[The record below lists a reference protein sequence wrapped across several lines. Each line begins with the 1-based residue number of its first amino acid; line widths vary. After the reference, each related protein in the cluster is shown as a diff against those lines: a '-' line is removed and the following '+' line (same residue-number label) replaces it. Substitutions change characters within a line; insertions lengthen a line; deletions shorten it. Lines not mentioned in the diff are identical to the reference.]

1 MFAKILVAVDSSTI
15 SQRAFQAAV
24 TLSQLTTA
32 RLLLVHVQS
41 PIETAFPSQIFPYES
56 PYPGVN
62 TEAFG
67 LQLERWQAIAAQ
79 GQQLLQS
86 LMDTATAAGVQAET
100 AQPLGNPGQTLCEL
114 GKTWGANL
122 IVVGRRGYTGLEEA
136 LAGSVSNYVVHHA
149 HCPVL
154 AIQDTTPLE

>member
-79 GQQLLQS
+79 GQQL
-86 LMDTATAAGVQAET
+86 
-100 AQPLGNPGQTLCEL
+100 GNPGQTLCEL

-154 AIQDTTPLE
+154 AIQDTPTPE